1 MKREKTYT
9 RNNPCYKRK
18 IQYHMNKVNNLV
30 NCAPAS
36 IDPKLLLRHM
46 ESLKHFVEKQAEIQ
60 SEQVTQMACDFYST
74 PGMHN

>member
-1 MKREKTYT
+1 MKTKSYT
-9 RNNPCYKRK
+9 RNNPCYRSK

-36 IDPKLLLRHM
+36 KDPKLLLRHM

-60 SEQVTQMACDFYST
+60 NKEITQQVCDFYAQ

>member
-1 MKREKTYT
+1 MKNRNYT
-9 RNNPCYKRK
+9 RNNPCYKSK

-30 NCAPAS
+30 NCAPAN

-46 ESLKHFVEKQAEIQ
+46 KSLKHFVENQSEIQ

-74 PGMHN
+74 PGMHH